1 MNVVLDAMQLKMHN
15 TSSDEAIIPYVIA
28 IDATGTSAS
37 SFTYTLTQDVRVID
51 AWAVAAA
58 ANGGATVQIQDNDG
72 NAITDAMDIAS
83 NKALARATEIDDANW
98 EEDSGNELKAVQ
110 NANGDSCYVYIVV
123 VPIKS

>member
-1 MNVVLDAMQLKMHN
+1 MVFDAMALKVHD

-28 IDATGTSAS
+28 IDATGTSAK

-51 AWAVAAA
+51 AWAISAADQ
-58 ANGGATVQIQDNDG
+58 GSATVQIQDNDG

-83 NKALARATEIDDANW
+83 NKALARATEVDDANW
-98 EEDSGNELKAVQ
+98 EEDSGNTLKAVQ
-110 NANGDSCYVYIVV
+110 NANADSCYVYIVV